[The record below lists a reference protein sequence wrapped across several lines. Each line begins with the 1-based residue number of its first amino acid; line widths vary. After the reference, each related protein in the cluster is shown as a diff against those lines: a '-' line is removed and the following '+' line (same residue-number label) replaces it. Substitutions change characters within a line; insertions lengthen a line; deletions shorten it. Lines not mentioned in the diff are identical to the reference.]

1 MPLQYVQDKNEKLGG
16 RFSVVARIKDA
27 RKAALP
33 CGSFYAVTSYAG
45 ETPVGNS
52 KRPSAAGAEAPNS
65 LFF

>member
-1 MPLQYVQDKNEKLGG
+1 MKNLGDVFQLSQG
-16 RFSVVARIKDA
+16 AVAA
-27 RKAALP
+27 RRAAVP